1 MPGFPKNEPTLA
13 TRSVY
18 NGDVIN
24 VRVDTV
30 QLPNGRESDCEIV
43 YYPSSVC
50 VVPVDP
56 QQNVML
62 VRQFR
67 KTANRFLMEVPAG
80 KMEPGEDPAEAALRE
95 LREETG
101 YAADKWRLLG
111 AFFLNPSLS
120 PQYTHAYLATDLKL
134 SSLDADADE
143 FIELCRAPWQ
153 DVGALITDG
162 SIQDAKSIAAL
173 LLAMRVLGDN

>member
-1 MPGFPKNEPTLA
+1 MSGFPKNEPTVA
-13 TRSVY
+13 TTPVY

-30 QLPNGRESDCEIV
+30 RLPNGRESDREIV

-50 VVPVDP
+50 VVAVDP
-56 QQNVML
+56 HQNVIL

-67 KTANRFLMEVPAG
+67 KTADRFLMEVPAG
-80 KMEPGEDPAEAALRE
+80 KMEPGEDPEEAALRE
-95 LREETG
+95 LQEETG
-101 YAADKWRLLG
+101 HAAAKWQLLG

-134 SSLDADADE
+134 SNLDADADE
-143 FIELCRAPWQ
+143 FIELRRVPFT

>member
-1 MPGFPKNEPTLA
+1 MSGFPTNEPTIG
-13 TRSVY
+13 TRPVY
-18 NGDVIN
+18 NGDVIS

-30 QLPNGRESDCEIV
+30 RLQNGRETDREIV

-50 VVPVDP
+50 VVPIDAHR
-56 QQNVML
+56 NVIL

-67 KTANRFLMEVPAG
+67 KTADRFLIEVPAG
-80 KMEPGEDPAEAALRE
+80 KMEPGENPEEAAIRE
-95 LREETG
+95 LQEEIG
-101 YAADKWRLLG
+101 HVAGSWQLLG

-134 SSLDADADE
+134 SDLDADDDE
-143 FIELCRAPWQ
+143 FIEAIRVPLG
-153 DVGALITDG
+153 DALNLVAQGD
-162 SIQDAKSIAAL
+162 IQDAKSVASL

>member
-1 MPGFPKNEPTLA
+1 MPGFPKNEPTVA
-13 TRSVY
+13 TTSVY
-18 NGDVIN
+18 SGDVIK

-30 QLPNGRESDCEIV
+30 QLPNGRETDREIV

-50 VVPVDP
+50 VVPVDAR
-56 QQNVML
+56 QNVIL

-67 KTANRFLMEVPAG
+67 KTADRFLMEIPAG
-80 KMEPGEDPAEAALRE
+80 KMEPGENPEQAATRE
-95 LREETG
+95 LQEEIG
-101 YAADKWRLLG
+101 HAAGRWRLLG

-120 PQYTHAYLATDLKL
+120 PQYTRAYLATDLKL
-134 SSLDADADE
+134 SELDADDDE
-143 FIELCRAPWQ
+143 FIELRRVPFT

>member
-1 MPGFPKNEPTLA
+1 MLGFPQNEPTLA
-13 TRSVY
+13 TRQVY

-30 QLPNGRESDCEIV
+30 RLPNGRESDREIV

-50 VVPVDP
+50 VVSVDLH
-56 QQNVML
+56 QNVIL

-80 KMEPGEDPAEAALRE
+80 KMEPGEDPEEAALRE

-101 YAADKWRLLG
+101 YAAGKWQLLG

-134 SSLDADADE
+134 SNLDADADE
-143 FIELCRAPWQ
+143 FIELRRVPFT
-153 DVGALITDG
+153 DVAALITDG

-173 LLAMRVLGDN
+173 LLATRVLGDN

>member
-1 MPGFPKNEPTLA
+1 MSGFPTNEPTIT
-13 TRSVY
+13 TRPIY
-18 NGDVIN
+18 NGNLID

-30 QLPNGRESDCEIV
+30 RLPNGRETDREIV

-56 QQNVML
+56 RQNVLL

-67 KTANRFLMEVPAG
+67 KTAERFLIEAPAG
-80 KMEPGEDPAEAALRE
+80 KMEPGENPQEAAIRE
-95 LREETG
+95 LQEETG
-101 YAADKWRLLG
+101 HAAGKWQLLG

-120 PQYTHAYLATDLKL
+120 PQYTHAYLARDLKL
-134 SSLDADADE
+134 SNLDADDDE
-143 FIELCRAPWQ
+143 FIELRRVPWRE
-153 DVGALITDG
+153 VGALIADG